1 MATIVIMHSE
11 QLPFADLPFSCKSLF
26 PCMISSETSFDLAA
40 FLSVIE
46 KRNVSGAHAA
56 EKVDS
61 CVNYRLAFICLACG
75 EYTGR

>member
-1 MATIVIMHSE
+1 
-11 QLPFADLPFSCKSLF
+11 
-26 PCMISSETSFDLAA
+26 MISSETSLDLAA

-56 EKVDS
+56 KKVDS
-61 CVNYRLAFICLACG
+61 CVNYRLAFTGLACG